1 MPRLRLGPPLWLHR
15 DLKPATLRPLDRTL
29 AVDVA
34 IVGGGITAVSTAWMF
49 ARAGLRVGLVES
61 ARLGR
66 GSTAA
71 STALLMQE
79 PDTDFVE
86 LAARY
91 GVRRARRVWQ
101 LSRKA
106 TRRLIRTLEELDV
119 ACALSERDSVYYA
132 TRVDAAR
139 RLRAEFRRRAA
150 AGLPG
155 TWLDRDALARITGI
169 TGKAAIR
176 THGNGQA
183 DPYRACLGLARAA
196 RHEGALLFEGSPVER
211 IETDGDGVAVITR
224 RGRLDADRVV
234 IATGYATP
242 FFKPLAG
249 SFRLL
254 NTYVAA
260 TRRVTAPERRAL
272 GLGDVMLW
280 DTARPY
286 HYARWTADHR
296 LLFGGGD
303 RPRVTGRQRTRAF
316 REGITALRE
325 HFERLLPPLAAIDVE
340 FAWEGLF
347 ATTPDGLPYI
357 GPHRKYP
364 RHLFALGYGGNGI
377 TFGFLAA
384 QLLLDCYRG
393 KHSSDLRLFA
403 FDR

>member
-1 MPRLRLGPPLWLHR
+1 
-15 DLKPATLRPLDRTL
+15 
-29 AVDVA
+29 
-34 IVGGGITAVSTAWMF
+34 
-49 ARAGLRVGLVES
+49 VES

-79 PDTDFVE
+79 LDTDFVE

-91 GVRRARRVWQ
+91 GIRRARRVWQ
-101 LSRKA
+101 LSRGA
-106 TRRLIRTLEELDV
+106 TLGLIRTLEELDI
-119 ACALSERDSVYYA
+119 ACALAKRESIYYT
-132 TRVDAAR
+132 TRVDSAR
-139 RLRAEFRRRAA
+139 RLRAEFRKRVN
-150 AGLPG
+150 AGLSG
-155 TWLDRDALARITGI
+155 TWLDGEALGRLTGI
-169 TGKAAIR
+169 AGKGAIR
-176 THGNGQA
+176 THGNGQVN
-183 DPYRACLGLARAA
+183 PYRACLGLARAA
-196 RHEGALLFEGSPVER
+196 RREGARLFECSPVER
-211 IETDGDGVAVITR
+211 IDTGRRGVAVITR
-224 RGRLDADRVV
+224 KGRLEADRVV

-242 FFKPLAG
+242 FFKPLAA

-260 TRRVTAPERRAL
+260 TRRVTAAERRAL

-303 RPRVTGRQRTRAF
+303 RPCLTGRQRVRAF
-316 REGITALRE
+316 RESIAALRE
-325 HFERLLPPLAAIDVE
+325 HYERLLPPLAAIDVE

-357 GPHRKYP
+357 GPHREYP

-377 TFGFLAA
+377 TLGFLAA

-393 KHSSDLRLFA
+393 KRPGDLRLFA

>member
-1 MPRLRLGPPLWLHR
+1 M
-15 DLKPATLRPLDRTL
+15 
-29 AVDVA
+29 
-34 IVGGGITAVSTAWMF
+34 VGGGITGVSTAWMF

-61 ARLGR
+61 ARVGR

-86 LAARY
+86 LARRY
-91 GVRRARRVWQ
+91 GVRRARRAWQ
-101 LSRKA
+101 LSRRA
-106 TRRLIRTLEELDV
+106 TLGLIRTLDELDI
-119 ACALSERDSVYYA
+119 ACALAKRDSIYYA
-132 TRVDAAR
+132 TRVDSAR
-139 RLRAEFRRRAA
+139 RLRAELRQRTN

-155 TWLDRDALARITGI
+155 TWLDGEALGRLTGI
-169 TGKAAIR
+169 AGTGAIR

-196 RHEGALLFEGSPVER
+196 RREGARLFERSPVQR
-211 IETDGDGVAVITR
+211 IETGRHGVAVVTR
-224 RGRLDADRVV
+224 KGRLEADRVV

-242 FFKPLAG
+242 FFKPLAA

-260 TRRVTAPERRAL
+260 TRRVTAAERQAL

-303 RPRVTGRQRTRAF
+303 RPRVTGRQRVRAF
-316 REGITALRE
+316 RDGVAGLRE

-357 GPHRKYP
+357 GPHRDYP
-364 RHLFALGYGGNGI
+364 RHLFALGYGGNGM
-377 TFGFLAA
+377 TLGFLAA
-384 QLLLDCYRG
+384 RLLLDCYRG
-393 KHSSDLRLFA
+393 KRLEDQRLFA

>member
-1 MPRLRLGPPLWLHR
+1 MARLRLGPPLWLDR
-15 DLKPATLRPLDRTL
+15 DRKSAELPVLDRTL
-29 AVDVA
+29 SVDVA
-34 IVGGGITAVSTAWMF
+34 VVGGGITGVSTAWMF
-49 ARAGLRVGLVES
+49 AKAGLRVGLVES
-61 ARLGR
+61 ARIGR

-79 PDTDFVE
+79 PDTDFVQ

-91 GVRRARRVWQ
+91 GLRRARRIWR

-106 TRRLIRTLEELDV
+106 TRRLIRTLEELDI
-119 ACALSERDSVYYA
+119 ACALSERDSIYYA
-132 TRVDAAR
+132 TRADSAR
-139 RLRAEFRRRAA
+139 RLRDEFRRRAG

-155 TWLDRDALARITGI
+155 IWLDGNALGRIAGI
-169 TGKAAIR
+169 TGKGAIR

-196 RHEGALLFEGSPVER
+196 RREGARLFERSPVER
-211 IETDGDGVAVITR
+211 IETGRHGVAVITQK
-224 RGRLDADRVV
+224 GRIEADRVV

-249 SFRLL
+249 RFRLL

-260 TRRVTAPERRAL
+260 TRRVTMPERRAL
-272 GLGDVMLW
+272 GLGEVMLW
-280 DTARPY
+280 DTSRPY

-296 LLFGGGD
+296 LLLGGGD
-303 RPRVTGRQRTRAF
+303 RPRVTGRQRVRTF
-316 REGITALRE
+316 RKSVAALRE
-325 HFERLLPPLAAIDVE
+325 HFERLLPPLAAINVE

-357 GPHRKYP
+357 GAHGDYP
-364 RHLFALGYGGNGI
+364 RHLFALGYGGNGM

-393 KHSSDLRLFA
+393 KHPGDQRLFT